1 MRPARIAML
10 AAMAV
15 TALLAS
21 QCAGEDELSQRE
33 RVRMRRLIPRGSPYA
48 EARSRLERLGFTCG
62 ERAGKFYGND
72 MHTNSAA
79 RFLVC
84 GESEFR
90 MLRIAAE
97 DEVILVVQE
106 GNY

>member
-48 EARSRLERLGFTCG
+48 EARSRLERLGFTC
-62 ERAGKFYGND
+62 EELAGKYMGD
-72 MHTNSAA
+72 DKHIHSAA
-79 RFLVC
+79 RFLDC
-84 GESEFR
+84 GEHEFR
-90 MLRIAAE
+90 ILRIAGE
-97 DEVILVVQE
+97 DE
-106 GNY
+106 N